1 MKQLIA
7 LALGFLAMVAHAQ
20 QYVEGY
26 CRSDGRCV
34 QGYFKT
40 RPNDTAADNYG
51 TAGNLNPNSGRV
63 STGELS
69 IPNTGRADSGN
80 VYQVGP
86 RGGQYYISETGRK
99 VYRRRD

>member
-7 LALGFLAMVAHAQ
+7 LVVGLLSAVASAQ

-26 CRSDGRCV
+26 CRGDGRCV

-51 TAGNLNPNSGRV
+51 SAGNLNPNTGRT
-63 STGELS
+63 SSRELE

-86 RGGQYYISETGRK
+86 RGGQYYISESGRK